1 MTRRKAAQT
10 LQLVDGALCTF
21 ADTLEVLP
29 GYTASATAYAASG
42 ISSHW
47 QDAWHG
53 D

>member
-10 LQLVDGALCTF
+10 LQLVDAALCTF

-29 GYTASATAYAASG
+29 GYTALTTAYVASG
-42 ISSHW
+42 LNSHW
-47 QDAWHG
+47 QDAWHV